1 MYRKYLSL
9 FVVVLVLSIPGFVSC
24 QEWITAN
31 QVTVV
36 WDPVTKFDNGQP
48 IPADDIIEYI
58 VYLVRSSDIEKV
70 DPVAIWTADSTE
82 YTITLGVEGR
92 WFVGLQTLRKDSSG
106 TILSRS
112 IVGWSDDPLIVS
124 EGRVFGL
131 CYYLAPAPISN
142 LRPSILK

>member
-48 IPADDIIEYI
+48 IPADD
-58 VYLVRSSDIEKV
+58 
-70 DPVAIWTADSTE
+70 
-82 YTITLGVEGR
+82 
-92 WFVGLQTLRKDSSG
+92 
-106 TILSRS
+106 
-112 IVGWSDDPLIVS
+112 PLIVS